1 VLTTV
6 LLIIIL
12 VGYCSGKHAVN
23 YGKIERMKHFLLVMI
38 MSLPLIRADEKKPS
52 PPAEAKLTPK
62 QVADL
67 FADDIGTWKVKGS
80 SHLIGVDPNT
90 GLPRKPVEE
99 SGIWIIRWKV
109 KGKSTEALFT
119 AKINNKE
126 VPLVGL
132 KEYDP
137 KQGIFIWRLKGEG
150 FPEGVS
156 REIYDVK
163 TRTFHGKSSHPDG
176 AKEVSTFQII
186 NKNKRLFETQVKR
199 GGKVIF
205 TRKAT
210 FTRFS
215 QDQLDDGN

>member
-1 VLTTV
+1 
-6 LLIIIL
+6 
-12 VGYCSGKHAVN
+12 
-23 YGKIERMKHFLLVMI
+23 MKYLFLVMI
-38 MSLPLIRADEKKPS
+38 MSLPLMRADEKKPS
-52 PPAEAKLTPK
+52 PLAKAKLTPK

-67 FADDIGTWKVKGS
+67 FVDDIGTWKVKGK

-109 KGKSTEALFT
+109 KGKSIEALFT
-119 AKINNKE
+119 AKINNKD
-126 VPLVGL
+126 VPYVGL
-132 KEYDP
+132 KEYDA

-163 TRTFHGKSSHPDG
+163 TRKFHGKSSHPDG
-176 AKEVSTFQII
+176 AKEESMFQII
-186 NKNKRLFETQVKR
+186 NKNKRLFETQVKKD
-199 GGKVIF
+199 GKVIF

-210 FTRFS
+210 FTRFT
-215 QDQLDDGN
+215 QDQLNDGN

>member
-1 VLTTV
+1 
-6 LLIIIL
+6 
-12 VGYCSGKHAVN
+12 
-23 YGKIERMKHFLLVMI
+23 MKYLFLVMI
-38 MSLPLIRADEKKPS
+38 MSLPLMRADEKKPS
-52 PPAEAKLTPK
+52 PLAKAKLTPK

-67 FADDIGTWKVKGS
+67 FVDDIGTWKVKGK

-109 KGKSTEALFT
+109 KGKSIEALFT
-119 AKINNKE
+119 AKINNKD
-126 VPLVGL
+126 VPYVGL
-132 KEYDP
+132 KEYDA

-176 AKEVSTFQII
+176 AKEESTFQII
-186 NKNKRLFETQVKR
+186 NKNKRLFETQVKKD
-199 GGKVIF
+199 GKVIF

-210 FTRFS
+210 FTRFT